1 MPHEHIQSREIDDR
15 FIISGLLGEGGSKTV
30 FDTVING
37 KRRALAIPNSIDDPD
52 TQAEKW
58 NSVLQEPE
66 NAKLL
71 SELGLLTIP
80 EYEIIVATI
89 NGRELPA
96 LSMTPFSDLP
106 FRVFDS
112 KDGTQTYTHGP
123 LSHIEHFSDIS
134 SYITGFGADI
144 ATLTQSGIVL
154 SRDSI
159 SFAALPDGSM
169 RLFFYDLQDM
179 TINNSTNKDNLRAG
193 YSGIIVSTL
202 DNIFDY
208 QQLRRFEEQGY
219 DFRERMDLSQK
230 LQAIA
235 NLTFYH
241 CLTQSV

>member
-1 MPHEHIQSREIDDR
+1 MPHEHIQPREIDDTD

-71 SELGLLTIP
+71 SELGLLTVP
-80 EYEIIVATI
+80 EYEIITTTI

-106 FRVFDS
+106 FKVFDS

-123 LSHIEHFSDIS
+123 LSHIEHFQIFLPIS
-134 SYITGFGADI
+134 
-144 ATLTQSGIVL
+144 LVL
-154 SRDSI
+154 API
-159 SFAALPDGSM
+159 SPRPHNRESSCRETAYHLLPYRTD
-169 RLFFYDLQDM
+169 RCAYFFM
-179 TINNSTNKDNLRAG
+179 TYRI
-193 YSGIIVSTL
+193 
-202 DNIFDY
+202 
-208 QQLRRFEEQGY
+208 
-219 DFRERMDLSQK
+219 
-230 LQAIA
+230 
-235 NLTFYH
+235 
-241 CLTQSV
+241 

>member
-1 MPHEHIQSREIDDR
+1 MPHEHIQPREIDDTN

-71 SELGLLTIP
+71 SELGLLTVP
-80 EYEIIVATI
+80 EYEIITITI
-89 NGRELPA
+89 NSQELPA

-134 SYITGFGADI
+134 SYITGFSTDI
-144 ATLTQSGIVL
+144 ATLTQSGIIL

-159 SFAALPDGSM
+159 SFAALPDGSI

-193 YSGIIVSTL
+193 YSRLIVSML

-208 QQLRRFEEQGY
+208 QQLMRFEEQGY
-219 DFRERMDLSQK
+219 DFRERMNLSQK

-235 NLTFYH
+235 N
-241 CLTQSV
+241 

>member
-1 MPHEHIQSREIDDR
+1 MSHEYIQPREIDDTD
-15 FIISGLLGEGGSKTV
+15 FIILGLLGEGGSKTV
-30 FDTVING
+30 FDTIING
-37 KRRALAIPNSIDDPD
+37 KRRALAVPNSIDGHD

-71 SELGLLTIP
+71 SELGLLTVP
-80 EYEIIVATI
+80 EYEIITTTI
-89 NGRELPA
+89 NGQELPA

-106 FRVFDS
+106 FRVFDG
-112 KDGTQTYTHGP
+112 KDGTQTHTHGP

-144 ATLTQSGIVL
+144 ATLTQSGIIL

-169 RLFFYDLQDM
+169 RLFFYDLQNM
-179 TINNSTNKDNLRAG
+179 TINDDFVNEDDLRG
-193 YSGIIVSTL
+193 DYSKLVVYML

-219 DFRERMDLSQK
+219 DFRERMNLSQK
-230 LQAIA
+230 L
-235 NLTFYH
+235 
-241 CLTQSV
+241 

>member
-1 MPHEHIQSREIDDR
+1 MSHEYIQPREIDDTD

-30 FDTVING
+30 FDAIING

-52 TQAEKW
+52 AQAEKW

-71 SELGLLTIP
+71 SELGFLTIP
-80 EYEIIVATI
+80 EYEIITTTI

-96 LSMTPFSDLP
+96 LSMTPFSDFP
-106 FRVFDS
+106 FKVFDS

-144 ATLTQSGIVL
+144 ATLTQSGIIL

-193 YSGIIVSTL
+193 YSGLIVSML

-208 QQLRRFEEQGY
+208 QQLMRFEEQGY
-219 DFRERMDLSQK
+219 DFRERMNLSRK
-230 LQAIA
+230 LQAIT
-235 NLTFYH
+235 N
-241 CLTQSV
+241 

>member
-1 MPHEHIQSREIDDR
+1 MI
-15 FIISGLLGEGGSKTV
+15 GLLFRV
-30 FDTVING
+30 Y
-37 KRRALAIPNSIDDPD
+37 LAKAAQKQCLTQSLMEKEEHWRYRIVLTIPIHK
-52 TQAEKW
+52 AEKW

-80 EYEIIVATI
+80 EYEIMVATI
-89 NGRELPA
+89 NGQELPA

-144 ATLTQSGIVL
+144 ATLTQSGIIL

-193 YSGIIVSTL
+193 YSGLIVSML

-208 QQLRRFEEQGY
+208 Q
-219 DFRERMDLSQK
+219 
-230 LQAIA
+230 A
-235 NLTFYH
+235 
-241 CLTQSV
+241 CV

>member
-1 MPHEHIQSREIDDR
+1 MSHEYIQPREIDDTD

-30 FDTVING
+30 FDAINING

-80 EYEIIVATI
+80 EYEIITTTI

-134 SYITGFGADI
+134 SCITGFGADI
-144 ATLTQSGIVL
+144 ATLTQSGIIL

-179 TINNSTNKDNLRAG
+179 TINDDSVNKDDLRED
-193 YSGIIVSTL
+193 YSKLVVYML

-219 DFRERMDLSQK
+219 DFRERMNLSQR

-235 NLTFYH
+235 N
-241 CLTQSV
+241 

>member
-1 MPHEHIQSREIDDR
+1 MPHEHIQPREIDDR

-30 FDTVING
+30 FDAIING

-80 EYEIIVATI
+80 EYEIITTTI

-106 FRVFDS
+106 FKVFDS

-123 LSHIEHFSDIS
+123 LSHIEHFSDIP

-169 RLFFYDLQDM
+169 RLFFYDLQNM
-179 TINNSTNKDNLRAG
+179 TINDDSVNKDDLRED
-193 YSGIIVSTL
+193 YSKLVVSML

-208 QQLRRFEEQGY
+208 QQLMRFEEQGY
-219 DFRERMDLSQK
+219 DFRERMNLSQK

-235 NLTFYH
+235 KLTFYH
-241 CLTQSV
+241 S

>member
-30 FDTVING
+30 FDAIING

-80 EYEIIVATI
+80 EYEIITTTTI

-134 SYITGFGADI
+134 SYITGFGTDI
-144 ATLTQSGIVL
+144 ATLTQSGIIL

-193 YSGIIVSTL
+193 YSGLIVSML

-208 QQLRRFEEQGY
+208 QQLMRFEEQGY

-235 NLTFYH
+235 N
-241 CLTQSV
+241 

>member
-1 MPHEHIQSREIDDR
+1 MLHEYIQPREIDDTD
-15 FIISGLLGEGGSKTV
+15 FIISGILGEGGSKTV
-30 FDTVING
+30 FDTIING
-37 KRRALAIPNSIDDPD
+37 KRRALAVPNSIDGHD
-52 TQAEKW
+52 TQEEKW

-71 SELGLLTIP
+71 SELGLLTVP
-80 EYEIIVATI
+80 EYEIITTTI
-89 NGRELPA
+89 NGQELPA

-106 FRVFDS
+106 FRVFDG

-134 SYITGFGADI
+134 SYITSFGADI

-159 SFAALPDGSM
+159 SFAALSDGSM

-193 YSGIIVSTL
+193 YSGLIVSML

-208 QQLRRFEEQGY
+208 QQLMRFEKQGY
-219 DFRERMDLSQK
+219 DFRERMNLSQK

-235 NLTFYH
+235 N
-241 CLTQSV
+241 

>member
-1 MPHEHIQSREIDDR
+1 
-15 FIISGLLGEGGSKTV
+15 
-30 FDTVING
+30 
-37 KRRALAIPNSIDDPD
+37 
-52 TQAEKW
+52 
-58 NSVLQEPE
+58 
-66 NAKLL
+66 
-71 SELGLLTIP
+71 
-80 EYEIIVATI
+80 
-89 NGRELPA
+89 
-96 LSMTPFSDLP
+96 MTPFSNLP

-179 TINNSTNKDNLRAG
+179 IINNSTNKDNLRAG
-193 YSGIIVSTL
+193 YSGLIVSML

-208 QQLRRFEEQGY
+208 QQLIRLGEQGY
-219 DFRERMDLSQK
+219 DFYERMNLSQK
-230 LQAIA
+230 LQVIA
-235 NLTFYH
+235 N
-241 CLTQSV
+241 